1 MKVLIVEDEKP
12 AVEKLKSF
20 IEYYDSEI
28 EILDI
33 KSTVAQSIEW
43 LRANQGVADLIFLD
57 IQLPDGISFD
67 IFNEVQV
74 LTPVIFTTAY
84 NQYAIQA
91 FQLNSIDYLLKPF
104 DYNSFYKSL
113 EKFKSLKENILG
125 KKERIQYQE
134 LSELISNLNKEDFK
148 NRFMIKVG
156 DHIKSLTTD
165 KITLFWAEGRD
176 VSVFT
181 KKGRNY
187 LVDYKLEELE
197 QILNPKEFFRISR
210 SFIVHINA
218 ITDAVI
224 LSSSRLKVLTDPPFE
239 KELIVSRDKVNE
251 FKYWFSGD
259 KE

>member
-1 MKVLIVEDEKP
+1 MKVLIIEDEKP

-20 IEYYDSEI
+20 IEYYDSSI
-28 EILDI
+28 DVVDV
-33 KSTVAQSIEW
+33 KTTVTESVQW
-43 LRANQGVADLIFLD
+43 LKENQGLADLIFLD

-67 IFNEVQV
+67 IFKEVQV
-74 LTPVIFTTAY
+74 QTPIIFTTAY
-84 NQYAIQA
+84 NEYAIQA

-104 DYNSFYKSL
+104 DYNNFYKSL

-125 KKERIQYQE
+125 KKERIQYEE
-134 LSELISNLNKEDFK
+134 LSELLSGLNKTEYK
-148 NRFMIKVG
+148 SRFMIKVG

-165 KITLFWAEGRD
+165 KIALFYAEGRD

-187 LVDYKLEELE
+187 LVDFKLEELE
-197 QILNPKEFFRISR
+197 NMLDPKMFFRISR
-210 SFIVHINA
+210 SFIININF

-224 LSSSRLKVLTDPPFE
+224 FSSSRLKVLTDPTFE

-251 FKYWFSGD
+251 FKYWFSG
-259 KE
+259 E